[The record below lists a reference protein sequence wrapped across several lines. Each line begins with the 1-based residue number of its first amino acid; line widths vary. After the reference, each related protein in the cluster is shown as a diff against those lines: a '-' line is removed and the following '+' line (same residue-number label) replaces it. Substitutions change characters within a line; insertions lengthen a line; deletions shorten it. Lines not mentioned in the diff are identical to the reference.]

1 MYAAIVKGWVCVTR
15 FTYRAENYV
24 CGLLQEMLRSYE
36 TLRIGVADVVMCPS
50 HRTRI

>member
-1 MYAAIVKGWVCVTR
+1 VIR

-24 CGLLQEMLRSYE
+24 HGLLQEMLCSYE
-36 TLRIGVADVVMCPS
+36 TLKIGMADVVRCPS